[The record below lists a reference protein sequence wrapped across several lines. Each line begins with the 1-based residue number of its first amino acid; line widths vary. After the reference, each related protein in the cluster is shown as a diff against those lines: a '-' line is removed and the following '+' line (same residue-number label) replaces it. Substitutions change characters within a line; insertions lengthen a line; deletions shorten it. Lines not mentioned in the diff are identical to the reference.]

1 MTRRGD
7 GYNANDQLSTLTYPR
22 SGKVVSYA
30 PDVLGRPT
38 QASNYLTAIDYWP
51 SGQIKRLTYGNGTAA
66 DYGQNERM
74 WPSSFVVQKGAA
86 RYLST
91 TYGYDG
97 TGNLG
102 SILDTVDSGLNR
114 TLGYDGINRLIT
126 ADGPWGAGAIA
137 YDGVG
142 NIIRQAFGG
151 SSWNYSY
158 DSSNRLNS
166 ISGNQS
172 LSFTYDAYGNI
183 TTTRGSTFT
192 YDGAPNLRCV
202 NCSDSTRKIEYA
214 YDGRNRRIAVT
225 KAGIKTYE
233 MYSAQGNLMV
243 EYTPSQQN
251 RLVEYIYVGDKR
263 VAQRVTP

>member
-1 MTRRGD
+1 M
-7 GYNANDQLSTLTYPR
+7 
-22 SGKVVSYA
+22 
-30 PDVLGRPT
+30 
-38 QASNYLTAIDYWP
+38 
-51 SGQIKRLTYGNGTAA
+51 
-66 DYGQNERM
+66 
-74 WPSSFVVQKGAA
+74 
-86 RYLST
+86 
-91 TYGYDG
+91 
-97 TGNLG
+97 
-102 SILDTVDSGLNR
+102 
-114 TLGYDGINRLIT
+114 
-126 ADGPWGAGAIA
+126 
-137 YDGVG
+137 
-142 NIIRQAFGG
+142 
-151 SSWNYSY
+151 
-158 DSSNRLNS
+158 
-166 ISGNQS
+166 
-172 LSFTYDAYGNI
+172 